1 MMQLSLTKKIAAIP
15 LAMLI
20 LLALMMG
27 LNTWSVHQVE
37 LHTEA
42 FTEQVEPRARLASQ
56 LSSNALERLSA
67 QQNYRLAMDPAA
79 LQQYQQLSATAN
91 QLLSDPQL
99 EAFPQAS
106 QIASNSRYLDQY
118 FIDDLVPL
126 RQQLQQTQQRI
137 LEQVV
142 PLALER
148 VFQINASLDIN
159 TAGRLPGLTVYFA
172 NHLQAATIALMDH
185 LGQHERHS
193 KERFYMELFG
203 SQNALFD
210 LQAGLKREHQQQ
222 QIQHVAE
229 LLGEYV
235 ELANLSFELLEE
247 LQLLNEELLQPSAQ
261 QVVNSAELSQ
271 QQMWQQ
277 LRDSSQLIDQRL
289 EQTRWQNLIFGVI
302 IALVSL
308 LIAALVIRLIRSP
321 VIKMVAAMKD
331 IAQGEGDL
339 TQRLDIR
346 GRDELAQL
354 AEAFNQFISL
364 LQSTVQ
370 QVNAST
376 LELEQAARS
385 LENHAGRS
393 EQQANQQQAAVQ
405 NVNQHVAQLSARFAE
420 VLEHVTSA
428 NQSAE
433 AISDASHQ
441 GRQLTDS
448 NSELLARLV
457 ALIEASVDDMQQ
469 LVNNS
474 RDASKVLE
482 VIDGIAEQTNLL
494 ALNAA
499 IEAARAGEQGRG
511 FAVVADEVRN
521 LARKTQDSTEQ
532 IEQMMGS
539 LVNGAQHSESQMVDS
554 KQQAGDSSEA
564 MGEMRQS
571 VIATHELVSTISE
584 LLREISHSCDQQGRI
599 TDTVV
604 EDMQRI
610 EASSSEA
617 LQLTSDT
624 AEQAKLVASLGASI
638 KRRMAQFKA

>member
-1 MMQLSLTKKIAAIP
+1 
-15 LAMLI
+15 
-20 LLALMMG
+20 
-27 LNTWSVHQVE
+27 
-37 LHTEA
+37 
-42 FTEQVEPRARLASQ
+42 
-56 LSSNALERLSA
+56 
-67 QQNYRLAMDPAA
+67 
-79 LQQYQQLSATAN
+79 
-91 QLLSDPQL
+91 
-99 EAFPQAS
+99 
-106 QIASNSRYLDQY
+106 
-118 FIDDLVPL
+118 
-126 RQQLQQTQQRI
+126 
-137 LEQVV
+137 
-142 PLALER
+142 
-148 VFQINASLDIN
+148 
-159 TAGRLPGLTVYFA
+159 
-172 NHLQAATIALMDH
+172 
-185 LGQHERHS
+185 
-193 KERFYMELFG
+193 MELFG
-203 SQNALFD
+203 SKNALFD

-235 ELANLSFELLEE
+235 ELANLSFDLLEE

-346 GRDELAQL
+346 GRDEL
-354 AEAFNQFISL
+354 
-364 LQSTVQ
+364 
-370 QVNAST
+370 
-376 LELEQAARS
+376 EQAARS

-448 NSELLARLV
+448 NSELLARVV

-584 LLREISHSCDQQGRI
+584 LLREISQSCDQQGRI

-610 EASSSEA
+610 EDSSSEA

-624 AEQAKLVASLGASI
+624 AKQAKLVASLGASI